1 MFIRIQNDNDNV
13 PLTEKAVYY
22 PSVPE
27 SSPPGVKVLQLM
39 AEDGDD
45 DPLQRITYRITSG
58 NPEGY
63 FTINS
68 TSGKNRIIIIY
79 TWNFFFIHFYS
90 APMLLLSLSIEFG
103 FFFYCVLQASHKDV
117 GTKAK
122 CNNRNVLSDSEENLI
137 FTLNKSVDS
146 KKRKQ
151 KFAANMFVCLYNA
164 QTV

>member
-1 MFIRIQNDNDNV
+1 MATMIHCSVLHIASHRATRRVIS
-13 PLTEKAVYY
+13 
-22 PSVPE
+22 PSIARV
-27 SSPPGVKVLQLM
+27 VRTVLLLYIH
-39 AEDGDD
+39 G
-45 DPLQRITYRITSG
+45 I
-58 NPEGY
+58 
-63 FTINS
+63 
-68 TSGKNRIIIIY
+68 
-79 TWNFFFIHFYS
+79 FFFIHFYS